1 MSDYVEHGE
10 KVNAYLMELTA
21 LSPMGY
27 AIGLHIR
34 NSSPTLTVQTYP
46 PAWLERYVER
56 GYALC
61 DPVVSWAFGNTGWTR
76 WSELEMP
83 DPHKILEQ
91 GRAFGL
97 HYGVI
102 ISLGD
107 ITSRSLGGF
116 ARSDREFSDAEIE
129 QLFNIMQ
136 DLHSVTTPSFDLTA
150 AQKVALD
157 MIAMGYRYAEAS
169 EVLGISESGLKARIK
184 AARQR
189 MGARTTAEAV
199 QKARDAK
206 ILKK

>member
-1 MSDYVEHGE
+1 MSENVDHGD
-10 KVNAYLMELTA
+10 KVNAYLMELSA

-34 NSSPTLTVQTYP
+34 NSSPHLTVQTYP
-46 PAWLERYVER
+46 SAWLERYIER

-83 DPHKILEQ
+83 DPHNILKQ
-91 GRAFGL
+91 GRDFGL
-97 HYGVI
+97 EYGII
-102 ISLGD
+102 ISLGA

-116 ARSDREFSDAEIE
+116 ARRDREFSDAEIH
-129 QLFNIMQ
+129 QIFNIMQ
-136 DLHSVTTPSFDLTA
+136 DLHGVTTPSFDLTA

-157 MIAMGYRYAEAS
+157 MIATGYRYAEAS
-169 EVLGISESGLKARIK
+169 EILGISESGLKARIK

-206 ILKK
+206 IIKR